1 MLGGRYSHTI
11 DAKNR
16 VSIPSKLRKDITGE
30 NFVMVRGMARCIE
43 LYPVDQWNKVIMPR
57 LEKLD
62 PFNPNHA
69 RVKREYLSW
78 VTEETLDSQARL
90 LLPQNLLQYAGIQKN
105 VLIIGSLEKIEL
117 WNPDT
122 WNEYINQQ
130 PLSFEEVTETV
141 MTHL

>member
-1 MLGGRYSHTI
+1 MLGGRFSHTI

-16 VSIPSKLRKDITGE
+16 VSIPSKLRKDITGDS
-30 NFVMVRGMARCIE
+30 FVMVRGMAQCIE
-43 LYPVDQWNKVIMPR
+43 LYPIDQWNKVILPR

-78 VTEETLDSQARL
+78 VTEESLDTQSRL
-90 LLPQNLLQYAGIQKN
+90 LVPQNLLQYASIEKN

-117 WNPDT
+117 WNPEVFDD
-122 WNEYINQQ
+122 YINKQ
-130 PLSFEEVTETV
+130 PLTFEEVTETV